1 MSCTQAGPQAGSRIR
16 SARRPP
22 RGASVERIERVARRA
37 LARGVA
43 IQTLS
48 RFAASERARAG
59 IVLGYG
65 GIHTSNI
72 ERGLRILRKCFAA
85 SADD

>member
-1 MSCTQAGPQAGSRIR
+1 LAAT
-16 SARRPP
+16 ARV
-22 RGASVERIERVARRA
+22 ASVERIERIARRA

-48 RFAASERARAG
+48 RFAAGPRARAG

-65 GIHTSNI
+65 GIPTSDI
-72 ERGLRILRKCFAA
+72 ERGLDILFRCFGG
-85 SADD
+85 SSEE